1 MQLILSRYVKQGQNN
16 NITRHYMHFNTIY
29 TVVDIYSMEAVF
41 CFGLSVGMPVC
52 QMNFHEISG

>member
-29 TVVDIYSMEAVF
+29 TVVDIYSMAAVF
-41 CFGLSVGMPVC
+41 ALVCRLVCLSVR
-52 QMNFHEISG
+52 